1 MSDDKPHD
9 PRSTGSEP
17 QAGEDQAKADG
28 ANKPQDVKKGEP
40 KSKKPPIWPFIVA
53 AIVVVAFVGVVL
65 WSLFAPHSEV
75 GTDDA
80 RIALHFATVAPRVS
94 GQVVEVAVN
103 DNQPVRAGQLL
114 VRLDDRD
121 YLTAVQRATADLQ
134 RDEAQVGDATAQVRR
149 QPALIAQA
157 QSTVPSAQARLELA
171 EQNVRRYR
179 NLAATGA
186 GAQQERQQAE
196 ANLKQAQSDLTGA
209 QAQTIAAQQQLAI
222 LRANHDAAEAT
233 VREDRA
239 QLAQAELNL
248 SYTRITAP
256 LDGLVGQRTV
266 QVGDYIAPGG
276 ALMTVMPLNAAY
288 IEANYREV
296 ALRHVRPGQHVRI
309 HLDAYDVDLDGVVD
323 SLAPATG
330 ATFAAVA
337 PENATGNF
345 TKIVQRLTVKI
356 DVSPNQPLARLLRVG
371 LSVETYID
379 THLAEVAAAE
389 RRRSTPLR

>member
-9 PRSTGSEP
+9 PRSTGAEP
-17 QAGEDQAKADG
+17 EEKPDDKTDG
-28 ANKPQDVKKGEP
+28 KPN
-40 KSKKPPIWPFIVA
+40 KKPPIWPFIVA
-53 AIVVVAFVGVVL
+53 AVIVLGFVGVVL
-65 WSLFAPHSEV
+65 VSLFAPHSVV

-80 RIALHFATVAPRVS
+80 RVALHFATVAPRVS

-103 DNQPVRAGQLL
+103 DNQPVRVGQLL

-121 YLTAVQRATADLQ
+121 YATAVQRAAATLQ

-157 QSTVPSAQARLELA
+157 QSTVPSAQARLDLA
-171 EQNVRRYR
+171 QQNARRYR

-186 GAQQERQQAE
+186 GTQQDRQQADS
-196 ANLKQAQSDLTGA
+196 ALKQAQSDLAGA
-209 QAQTIAAQQQLAI
+209 QAQVTAAQQQLAI
-222 LRANHDAAEAT
+222 LKADHDAAEAT
-233 VREDRA
+233 VREDQA
-239 QLAQAELNL
+239 QLAQARLNL

-276 ALMTVMPLNAAY
+276 ALMTVMPLGAAY

-309 HLDAYDVDLDGVVD
+309 HLDAYDIDLDGVVD
-323 SLAPATG
+323 SLPPATG

-356 DVSPNQPLARLLRVG
+356 DVSPHQPYARLLRVG

-379 THLAEVAAAE
+379 PHLDDVAAAE
-389 RRRSTPLR
+389 RRHPAPLR

>member
-9 PRSTGSEP
+9 PRSTGAEP
-17 QAGEDQAKADG
+17 DAKPYD
-28 ANKPQDVKKGEP
+28 KKGGDR
-40 KSKKPPIWPFIVA
+40 KGGDGKDDRAKKTPLVWPFIVA
-53 AIVVVAFVGVVL
+53 AVIVLGFVGVVL
-65 WSLFAPHSEV
+65 VSLFAPHSVV

-80 RIALHFATVAPRVS
+80 RVALHFSTVAPRVS

-114 VRLDDRD
+114 VRLDERD
-121 YLTAVQRATADLQ
+121 YVTAVQRAEANLQ
-134 RDEAQVGDATAQVRR
+134 RDEAQVANTNAQIGR

-157 QSTVPSAQARLELA
+157 EAGVPSARARLVLA
-171 EQNVRRYR
+171 QQNTRRYQ

-186 GAQQERQQAE
+186 GTQQDRQQAE
-196 ANLKQAQSDLTGA
+196 ASLKQAQAELTGA
-209 QAQTIAAQQQLAI
+209 QAQTVAARQQLAI
-222 LRANHDAAEAT
+222 LQADRQSAQAT
-233 VREDRA
+233 VREDRT
-239 QLAQAELNL
+239 QLAQARLNL
-248 SYTRITAP
+248 SYTHIAAP

-276 ALMTVMPLNAAY
+276 ALMTVMPLDAAY

-323 SLAPATG
+323 SLSPATG

-345 TKIVQRLTVKI
+345 TKIVQRLAVKI
-356 DVSPNQPLARLLRVG
+356 DVLPHQPLARLLRVG

-379 THLAEVAAAE
+379 THLADVTAAE
-389 RRRSTPLR
+389 RQRPAPIR

>member
-9 PRSTGSEP
+9 PRSTGSDP
-17 QAGEDQAKADG
+17 K
-28 ANKPQDVKKGEP
+28 QDKTPDDKKGGDKKAGDKP
-40 KSKKPPIWPFIVA
+40 KKKPPVWPFVVA
-53 AIVVVAFVGVVL
+53 AVIVLGFVGLVL
-65 WSLFAPHSEV
+65 WSLFAPHSVV

-80 RIALHFATVAPRVS
+80 RVALHYATVAPRVS
-94 GQVVEVAVN
+94 GQVVEVAVS

-121 YLTAVQRATADLQ
+121 YLTAVQRAAATLQ
-134 RDEAQVGDATAQVRR
+134 HDEAQVNDATAQVRR
-149 QPALIAQA
+149 QPALITQA
-157 QSTVPSAQARLELA
+157 QSTVPSAQARLDLA
-171 EQNVRRYR
+171 QQNARRYR

-186 GAQQERQQAE
+186 GTQQDRQQADS
-196 ANLKQAQSDLTGA
+196 ALKQAQSDLTGA
-209 QAQTIAAQQQLAI
+209 QAQVTAAQQQLAI
-222 LRANHDAAEAT
+222 LKADHDAAEAT
-233 VREDRA
+233 VRGDHT
-239 QLAQAELNL
+239 QLAQAQLNL

-276 ALMTVMPLNAAY
+276 ALLTVMPLDAAY

-296 ALRHVRPGQHVRI
+296 ALRHVRAGQHVRI
-309 HLDAYDVDLDGVVD
+309 HLDAYDLDLDGVVD
-323 SLAPATG
+323 SLSPATG

-356 DVSPNQPLARLLRVG
+356 DVSPHQPYARLLRVG

-379 THLAEVAAAE
+379 THLADVAAAE
-389 RRRSTPLR
+389 RRHPAPLR

>member
-9 PRSTGSEP
+9 PRSTGAEP
-17 QAGEDQAKADG
+17 EEKPDDEKAGD
-28 ANKPQDVKKGEP
+28 KKGAG
-40 KSKKPPIWPFIVA
+40 KAKKPPVWPFIVA
-53 AIVVVAFVGVVL
+53 AVIVIGFVGVVL
-65 WSLFAPHSEV
+65 VSLFLPHSVV

-80 RIALHFATVAPRVS
+80 RVALHFATVAPRVS

-103 DNQPVRAGQLL
+103 DNQPVRTGQLL

-121 YLTAVQRATADLQ
+121 YLTAVQRAEATLQ
-134 RDEAQVGDATAQVRR
+134 RDEAQVGDASAQVRR

-157 QSTVPSAQARLELA
+157 QSTVPAAEARLLLA
-171 EQNVRRYR
+171 QQNARRYR

-186 GAQQERQQAE
+186 GTQQDRQQAE
-196 ANLKQAQSDLTGA
+196 SALKQAQSDLTGA
-209 QAQTIAAQQQLAI
+209 QAQTVAAQQQLAI
-222 LRANHDAAEAT
+222 LKADHDAAEAT
-233 VREDRA
+233 VREDRS
-239 QLAQAELNL
+239 QLVQARLNL
-248 SYTRITAP
+248 SYTRVTAP

-276 ALMTVMPLNAAY
+276 ALMTVMPLQAAY

-309 HLDAYDVDLDGVVD
+309 HLDAYNVDLDGVVD

-345 TKIVQRLTVKI
+345 TKIVQRLTVKV
-356 DVSPNQPLARLLRVG
+356 DVLPHQPLARLLRVG

-379 THLAEVAAAE
+379 THLADVAAAE
-389 RRRSTPLR
+389 RRRPATLR

>member
-1 MSDDKPHD
+1 MSEDKPHD
-9 PRSTGSEP
+9 PRSTGSDP
-17 QAGEDQAKADG
+17 KQDQKPDDKKGGDKKADK
-28 ANKPQDVKKGEP
+28 AE
-40 KSKKPPIWPFIVA
+40 KPPVWPFFVA
-53 AIVVVAFVGVVL
+53 AVIVLGFVGVVL
-65 WSLFAPHSEV
+65 VSLFAPHSVV

-80 RIALHFATVAPRVS
+80 RVALHFSTVAPRVS

-114 VRLDDRD
+114 VRLDERD
-121 YLTAVQRATADLQ
+121 DLTAVQRAEAILQ
-134 RDEAQVGDATAQVRR
+134 RDEAQVGNTDAQIRR

-157 QSTVPSAQARLELA
+157 QSTIPSAQARLVLA
-171 EQNVRRYR
+171 QQNTRRYR

-186 GAQQERQQAE
+186 GTQQDRQQAE
-196 ANLKQAQSDLTGA
+196 ASLKQAQADVTGA
-209 QAQTIAAQQQLAI
+209 QAQTIAAEQQLTI
-222 LRANHDAAEAT
+222 LRADHDSAQAT
-233 VREDRA
+233 VREDRT
-239 QLAQAELNL
+239 QLAQARLNL

-266 QVGDYIAPGG
+266 QVGDFIAPGG
-276 ALMTVMPLNAAY
+276 ALMTVMPLDAAY

-296 ALRHVRPGQHVRI
+296 ALRRVRPGQHVRI
-309 HLDAYDVDLDGVVD
+309 HLDAYDVNLGGVVD

-345 TKIVQRLTVKI
+345 TKIVQRLAVKI
-356 DVSPNQPLARLLRVG
+356 DVLPHQPLARLLRVG

-379 THLAEVAAAE
+379 THLADVAADE
-389 RRRSTPLR
+389 RQHPAALR

>member
-9 PRSTGSEP
+9 PRSTGAPPE
-17 QAGEDQAKADG
+17 E
-28 ANKPQDVKKGEP
+28 KPGDKKGGD
-40 KSKKPPIWPFIVA
+40 KKDDKAKKTPPVWPFVVA
-53 AIVVVAFVGVVL
+53 AVIVIGFVSVVL
-65 WSLFAPHSEV
+65 VSLFAPHSVV

-80 RIALHFATVAPRVS
+80 RVALHFATVAPRVS

-103 DNQPVRAGQLL
+103 DNQPVRGGELL

-121 YLTAVQRATADLQ
+121 YLTAVARAEATLQ
-134 RDEAQVGDATAQVRR
+134 RDQAQVGDATAQVRR

-171 EQNVRRYR
+171 QQNARRYR

-186 GAQQERQQAE
+186 GTQQDRQQAE
-196 ANLKQAQSDLTGA
+196 ATLKQAQSDLTGA
-209 QAQTIAAQQQLAI
+209 QAQVVAAQQQLAI
-222 LRANHDAAEAT
+222 LKADHDAAEAT
-233 VREDRA
+233 VREDRS
-239 QLAQAELNL
+239 QLAQARLNL

-276 ALMTVMPLNAAY
+276 ALMTVMPLDAAY

-309 HLDAYDVDLDGVVD
+309 YLDAYDVDLDGVVD

-356 DVSPNQPLARLLRVG
+356 DVLPHQPLARLLRVG

-379 THLAEVAAAE
+379 THLADVVAAE
-389 RRRSTPLR
+389 RRRPATLR

>member
-1 MSDDKPHD
+1 MSEDKPHD

-17 QAGEDQAKADG
+17 KDDEKPDDKKAGDKKDGKAK
-28 ANKPQDVKKGEP
+28 
-40 KSKKPPIWPFIVA
+40 KKPPIWPFIVA
-53 AIVVVAFVGVVL
+53 AVIVLGFVGVVL
-65 WSLFAPHSEV
+65 WSVFAPHSVV

-80 RIALHFATVAPRVS
+80 RVALHFATVAPRVS

-114 VRLDDRD
+114 VRLDERD
-121 YLTAVQRATADLQ
+121 YVTAVQRAQATLQ
-134 RDEAQVGDATAQVRR
+134 RDQAQVGDATAQVRR

-157 QSTVPSAQARLELA
+157 QSTVPSAQARLVLA
-171 EQNVRRYR
+171 QQNVRRYR

-186 GAQQERQQAE
+186 GTQQDRQQAE
-196 ANLKQAQSDLTGA
+196 ATLKQAQSDLTGA
-209 QAQTIAAQQQLAI
+209 EAQVVAAQQQLNI
-222 LRANHDAAEAT
+222 LKADHDAAEAT
-233 VREDRA
+233 VREDRT
-239 QLAQAELNL
+239 QLAQAQLNL

-276 ALMTVMPLNAAY
+276 AVMTVMPLGAAY

-323 SLAPATG
+323 SLSPATG

-356 DVSPNQPLARLLRVG
+356 DVLPHQPLARLLRVG

-379 THLAEVAAAE
+379 THLADVAAAE
-389 RRRSTPLR
+389 RQHSATLR

>member
-9 PRSTGSEP
+9 PRSTGAEP
-17 QAGEDQAKADG
+17 EEDK
-28 ANKPQDVKKGEP
+28 KPDDKKGGDKKED
-40 KSKKPPIWPFIVA
+40 KAKKKPPIWPFVVA
-53 AIVVVAFVGVVL
+53 AVIVLGFVGVVMV
-65 WSLFAPHSEV
+65 SLFVPHSVV

-80 RIALHFATVAPRVS
+80 RVALHFATVAPRVS

-103 DNQPVRAGQLL
+103 DNQPVRVGQLL
-114 VRLDDRD
+114 VRLDARD
-121 YLTAVQRATADLQ
+121 YVTAVQRATATLQ

-149 QPALIAQA
+149 QPALITQA

-171 EQNVRRYR
+171 QQNARRYR

-186 GAQQERQQAE
+186 GTQQDRQQAE
-196 ANLKQAQSDLTGA
+196 ATLKQAQSDLTGA
-209 QAQTIAAQQQLAI
+209 QAQVVAAQQQLAI
-222 LRANHDAAEAT
+222 LKADHDAAEAT
-233 VREDRA
+233 ARGDRA
-239 QLAQAELNL
+239 QLGQAQLNL
-248 SYTRITAP
+248 SYTRIAAP

-276 ALMTVMPLNAAY
+276 ALMTVMPLSAAY
-288 IEANYREV
+288 IEADYREV
-296 ALRHVRPGQHVRI
+296 ALRHVRPGQHARI
-309 HLDAYDVDLDGVVD
+309 HLDAYNVDLDGVVD

-356 DVSPNQPLARLLRVG
+356 DVLPRQPLARLLRVG

-379 THLAEVAAAE
+379 THLADVAAAD
-389 RRRSTPLR
+389 RQHPATLR

>member
-1 MSDDKPHD
+1 M
-9 PRSTGSEP
+9 
-17 QAGEDQAKADG
+17 
-28 ANKPQDVKKGEP
+28 
-40 KSKKPPIWPFIVA
+40 IV
-53 AIVVVAFVGVVL
+53 IGFMGVVL
-65 WSLFAPHSEV
+65 ASLFLPHSVV

-80 RIALHFATVAPRVS
+80 RVALHFSTVAPRVS

-114 VRLDDRD
+114 VRLDERD
-121 YLTAVQRATADLQ
+121 YLTAVQRAQATLQ
-134 RDEAQVGDATAQVRR
+134 RDEAQVANTSAQIRR

-157 QSTVPSAQARLELA
+157 QSTIPAAQARLVLA
-171 EQNVRRYR
+171 EQNTRRY
-179 NLAATGA
+179 
-186 GAQQERQQAE
+186 
-196 ANLKQAQSDLTGA
+196 AQSRRDRSGHPA
-209 QAQTIAAQQQLAI
+209 GPPAGRIQPEAGPGRRHGRAGPDHRRRQQLAI
-222 LRANHDAAEAT
+222 LQADRESAQAT
-233 VREDRA
+233 VREDRT
-239 QLAQAELNL
+239 QLAQARLNL
-248 SYTRITAP
+248 SYTHITAP

-276 ALMTVMPLNAAY
+276 ALMTVMPLDAAY

-309 HLDAYDVDLDGVVD
+309 HLDAYDVNLDGVVD

-356 DVSPNQPLARLLRVG
+356 DVLPHQPFARLLRVG
-371 LSVETYID
+371 MSVETYID
-379 THLAEVAAAE
+379 THLADVTAGE
-389 RRRSTPLR
+389 RRTRRR

>member
-1 MSDDKPHD
+1 MSEDKPHD

-17 QAGEDQAKADG
+17 EQ
-28 ANKPQDVKKGEP
+28 KPDEKKGAD
-40 KSKKPPIWPFIVA
+40 KKGGDKKDDKAKKPPVWPFIVA
-53 AIVVVAFVGVVL
+53 AVIVLGFVGVVL
-65 WSLFAPHSEV
+65 GSLFLPHSIV

-80 RIALHFATVAPRVS
+80 RVALHFATVAPRVA

-103 DNQPVRAGQLL
+103 DNQPVHAGQLL
-114 VRLDDRD
+114 VRLDERD
-121 YLTAVQRATADLQ
+121 FLTAVQRAEASLQ
-134 RDEAQVGDATAQVRR
+134 RDEAQVDNTSGQIRR

-157 QSTVPSAQARLELA
+157 QAGVPAAQARLELA
-171 EQNVRRYR
+171 QQNTRRYR

-186 GAQQERQQAE
+186 GTQQDRQQAE
-196 ANLKQAQSDLTGA
+196 SSLKQAQADVTGA
-209 QAQTIAAQQQLAI
+209 QAQTIAAEQQLAV
-222 LRANHDAAEAT
+222 LQADRESAQAT

-239 QLAQAELNL
+239 QLAQARLNL

-266 QVGDYIAPGG
+266 QVGDYTAPGG
-276 ALMTVMPLNAAY
+276 ALMTVLPLDAAY

-309 HLDAYDVDLDGVVD
+309 HLDAYDVDLGGVVD

-356 DVSPNQPLARLLRVG
+356 DVLPHQPLARLLRVG
-371 LSVETYID
+371 LSAETYID
-379 THLAEVAAAE
+379 THLADVAAAE
-389 RRRSTPLR
+389 RQHPATLR